1 MAETRRMHHGSLDGE
16 DKWTETKVKQLVD
29 SKSLAPRDK
38 GTDEPIGENLDECP
52 ICFAYFPMLN
62 STCCCNK
69 AICTSCF
76 LHIQR
81 YGKRKSCPFCNQS
94 KLEVVFFGP
103 RTDEERFLEYVED
116 ISLELKKR
124 ASLKEETDCALKKDI
139 VDESLI
145 QFDAEQKNSSLSHLS
160 SALLE
165 RVRRRSVLS
174 NDDSDLYDAEARTLE
189 SLCNILQQ
197 EEISE
202 EDLAMVVALHRSY
215 MEHKSK
221 SKSKDKDTSSSSI
234 AAASCHSEHL
244 LNMDDDDSNFLEM
257 FSLSSSNLGKSVL
270 SASCPGN
277 LNSLTQQTSPSEN
290 SCNPVDEDSFPL
302 VDIEDPERSEST
314 TFYLDIPPI
323 SPSIHFA
330 RKSQSSETQE
340 RV

>member
-1 MAETRRMHHGSLDGE
+1 
-16 DKWTETKVKQLVD
+16 
-29 SKSLAPRDK
+29 
-38 GTDEPIGENLDECP
+38 
-52 ICFAYFPMLN
+52 
-62 STCCCNK
+62 
-69 AICTSCF
+69 
-76 LHIQR
+76 
-81 YGKRKSCPFCNQS
+81 
-94 KLEVVFFGP
+94 VVFFGP

-221 SKSKDKDTSSSSI
+221 SKSKDKGKFLPPQFPYKDDHILDTSSSSI